1 MRIRVDMTAYMDVDV
16 PKDMDLDEYMELT
29 YFGSEENFMKLVQLG
44 NDDTGWDCEW
54 TDGTY

>member
-1 MRIRVDMTAYMDVDV
+1 MTIRVDMTAYVNVDV
-16 PKDMDLDEYMELT
+16 PKHMDLDEYMELT
-29 YFGSEENFMKLVQLG
+29 YFGSEEKFMGLVKLG